1 MNTILLKQAT
11 VTIGYKFYV
20 DGSGNNNSLTL
31 KSTSPAPLIVL
42 DRFMGSMIGVPF
54 TVNISKSDSDDELIL
69 KKKFGFIL
77 ENYEVLRGN
86 TPIAS
91 IKRGKK
97 LFTPEINIYSIYGDF
112 MVKST
117 VMARTFE
124 ILKDGLIVASI
135 KKVAFSLKDAY
146 EITNYSFEDTQ
157 LLIGIAFTLD
167 NMFHS

>member
-20 DGSGNNNSLTL
+20 DGPGKNKSLTL
-31 KSTSPAPLIVL
+31 KSTSPSPLIVL
-42 DRFMGSMIGVPF
+42 DRFMGSIISFPF

-69 KKKFGFIL
+69 KKKFGFML

-97 LFTPEINIYSIYGDF
+97 MFTPEINIHSTYGDF
-112 MVKST
+112 IVKST
-117 VMARTFE
+117 VIARTFE
-124 ILKDGLIVASI
+124 ILKDGIIVASI
-135 KKVAFSLKDAY
+135 KKVTFSLKDAY
-146 EITNYSFEDTQ
+146 EITNYSFEDIQ